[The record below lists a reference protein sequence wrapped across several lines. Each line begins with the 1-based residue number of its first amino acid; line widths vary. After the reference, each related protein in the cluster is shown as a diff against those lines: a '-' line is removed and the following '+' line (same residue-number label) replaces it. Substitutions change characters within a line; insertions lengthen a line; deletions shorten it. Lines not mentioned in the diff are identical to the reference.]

1 MPQPEITNGGKKF
14 IAVTFSVF
22 NILDALSRFAEHP
35 F

>member
-1 MPQPEITNGGKKF
+1 MAGGSKQF
-14 IAVTFSVF
+14 VAVTFSVF